1 MKLRFQD
8 QDFFWKFLL
17 ADVAFPI
24 LGVDFLRFHKLL
36 IDPEGHALLDSTGGA
51 GCSPVRCSRTSSR
64 ANTTRPG
71 IAGAASSPPHTS
83 GPAST
88 GPASA
93 GPASTGPVLPPLHTA
108 GSASKLGSR
117 QDGEAY
123 SRLLEEFPALVCASK
138 RLLTVSHYMVHHI
151 ITHEPPITSKFRKLD
166 GEKLAAANAEFKQ
179 LEEDDIIQRSTSK
192 GSWPS

>member
-1 MKLRFQD
+1 MLCWIAR
-8 QDFFWKFLL
+8 
-17 ADVAFPI
+17 
-24 LGVDFLRFHKLL
+24 
-36 IDPEGHALLDSTGGA
+36 A
-51 GCSPVRCSRTSSR
+51 GSSPVRRGPAHPRRRWWSALRSRTSSR

-71 IAGAASSPPHTS
+71 IAGAASSPPRIS

-108 GSASKLGSR
+108 GPASKLGAR
-117 QDGEAY
+117 QVRVAY

-138 RLLTVSHYMVHHI
+138 RLPTVSHDVVHHI
-151 ITHEPPITSKFRKLD
+151 VTHGPPITSKFRKLD

-179 LEEDDIIQRSTSK
+179 LQEDDIIQRSTSK
-192 GSWPS
+192 RSWPS